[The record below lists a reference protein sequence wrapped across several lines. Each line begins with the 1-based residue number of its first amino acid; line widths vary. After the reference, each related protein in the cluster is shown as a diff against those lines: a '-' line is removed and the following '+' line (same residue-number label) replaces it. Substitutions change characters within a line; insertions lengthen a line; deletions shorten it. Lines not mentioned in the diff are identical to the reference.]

1 MTEQKIFAQLPQG
14 NRIWAVSSIHGEAER
29 LASLHALIWPKVE
42 PGDRLVYLGNVLGYG
57 PDVAGTVDELL
68 SFRRAF
74 MSVQPQERP
83 HVAILRG
90 SQEEMWQKLLQLQF
104 ATDPRGV
111 LNWMLDNGLTATL
124 EAYGSSAQDAANY
137 ASSGAVGLT
146 RWTQSLRKSLQG
158 RPGHYDFFGAI
169 RRAAFLDD
177 GPVLFVNAGLDPT
190 RPLDNQKDSFW
201 WNSGSFSR
209 ISEPFGPYKRI
220 VRGADPTRP
229 GLKETEITVTLDN
242 GCGFGG
248 SLMAGCLSAE
258 GELLECLEA

>member
-1 MTEQKIFAQLPQG
+1 MSERKIFAQLPPG
-14 NRIWAVSSIHGEAER
+14 RRVWAVASIHGEVAR
-29 LASLHALIWPKVE
+29 LAKLHALLWTKVA
-42 PGDRLVYLGNVLGYG
+42 PGDRLVYLGNVLGHG

-74 MSVQPQERP
+74 MAMAPDERH

-90 SQEEMWQKLLQLQF
+90 SQEEMWHKLLQLQF

-111 LNWMLDNGLTATL
+111 LNWMLDNGLAATL
-124 EAYGSSAQDAANY
+124 TAYGSSAKDAVSQ

-146 RWTQSLRKSLQG
+146 RWTQSLRKSIQA
-158 RPGHYDFFGAI
+158 RRGHYDFFGAI
-169 RRAAFLDD
+169 RRAAFMDE
-177 GPVLFVNAGLDPT
+177 GKVLFVNAGLDPT

-209 ISEPFGPYKRI
+209 ISEPFGPYQRI
-220 VRGADPTRP
+220 VRGADPSRP
-229 GLKETEITVTLDN
+229 GLRETAVTVTLDN

-248 SLMAGCLSAE
+248 SLLAGCFSPD
-258 GELLECLEA
+258 GVLLECLEA